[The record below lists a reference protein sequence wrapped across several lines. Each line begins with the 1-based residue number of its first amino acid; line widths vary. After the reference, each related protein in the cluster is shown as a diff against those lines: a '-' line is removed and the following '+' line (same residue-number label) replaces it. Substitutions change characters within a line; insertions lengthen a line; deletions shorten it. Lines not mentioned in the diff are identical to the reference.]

1 MDWSWIWI
9 WTVVC
14 ICSSTILVILLG
26 LCWRMWKR
34 HERHEINLMVMRDVQ
49 AWNLPLPTTVIPVGW
64 DDWDDWDDRCPVR
77 GSMQA
82 V

>member
-1 MDWSWIWI
+1 MAWSWILI
-9 WTVVC
+9 WTLVC
-14 ICSSTILVILLG
+14 SAMIAILLG

-34 HERHEINLMVMRDVQ
+34 HERREINLMVMRDVQ

-77 GSMQA
+77 ESQS